1 MSILQEYEQFK
12 KSIGEEEYQLIT
24 MFLDCHGEYMLS
36 DLLYKRDVYKIYED
50 WKKSL

>member
-12 KSIGEEEYQLIT
+12 RSIGEHEWQLIT
-24 MFLDCHGEYMLS
+24 MFLDNHGEYMLS
-36 DLLYKRDVYKIYED
+36 DLLYKQDIYKVYED